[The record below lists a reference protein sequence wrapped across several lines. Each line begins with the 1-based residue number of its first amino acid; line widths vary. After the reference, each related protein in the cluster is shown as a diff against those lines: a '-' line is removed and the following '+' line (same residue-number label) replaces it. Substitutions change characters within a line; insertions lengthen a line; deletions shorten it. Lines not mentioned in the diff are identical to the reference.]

1 MISSN
6 GSILAERKPF
16 ENETSLLISD
26 VDIEKLISERC
37 RTVTFEDAAKKEKD
51 PSYVTLFVNLE
62 ENVLTP
68 EKETSDFYSDI
79 PCHPFVP
86 ENSLERKERCKSII
100 ELQSEGL
107 AKRLRHINAKSAVI
121 GLSGGLDST
130 LALLVTLHAFD
141 KCGIDR
147 KNIHAITMP
156 CFGTT
161 DRTYTTACTLAEKTG
176 ATLK

>member
-1 MISSN
+1 MIFSGHSMISSN

-26 VDIEKLISERC
+26 VDIEKLTSERC

-68 EKETSDFYSDI
+68 EKETSDFYADI

-130 LALLVTLHAFD
+130 LALLVTSRAFD
-141 KCGIDR
+141 KCGI
-147 KNIHAITMP
+147 A
-156 CFGTT
+156 
-161 DRTYTTACTLAEKTG
+161 
-176 ATLK
+176 